1 MSDEPARRSI
11 LKSLS
16 ARLLLLTVAFVMLGE
31 FLIYAPSVARFR
43 SVYLEERIA
52 EARLASLALETAP
65 ATRITAGFQQK
76 ILDFSNTYNIVLRL
90 PGRSILA
97 LGDRTPPPVDVTY
110 DLRSLGLLKSIADA
124 IEALAQRQ
132 NRILRVIGEAPNDP
146 ETIVE
151 VMLDETPMRTAMYA
165 FSRRILGLSVVIS
178 LITAG
183 LVYLSLQ
190 WLMVRPMRRITESM
204 MAFRARP
211 EAEAATLPTTR
222 REDEIGVAQREL
234 AVMQAELRA
243 ALQQKER
250 LAALGSAVAKVNHDL
265 RNSLSTAVLI
275 SDSLADS
282 DDPDVK
288 RVLPK
293 LFDAMDRAVAL
304 CSHTLNFVRDS
315 GPKVQATEFVLRDLV
330 GEVGAG
336 IKASD
341 LGSNGMVWDNQ
352 IDAEIRIEA
361 DREQLHRAFTNVG
374 RNAYQAGATTVRL
387 AGELRDDKI
396 CVEIADDG
404 PGLLQQARDHLFEPF
419 SSSTKPGGTGLGL
432 VIVRDVLR
440 AHGGD
445 VSLVDSGAN
454 GTTFR
459 IMLPERCGGAVAIAS
474 RTPEEAGR

>member
-1 MSDEPARRSI
+1 M
-11 LKSLS
+11 
-16 ARLLLLTVAFVMLGE
+16 
-31 FLIYAPSVARFR
+31 
-43 SVYLEERIA
+43 
-52 EARLASLALETAP
+52 
-65 ATRITAGFQQK
+65 
-76 ILDFSNTYNIVLRL
+76 
-90 PGRSILA
+90 
-97 LGDRTPPPVDVTY
+97 
-110 DLRSLGLLKSIADA
+110 
-124 IEALAQRQ
+124 
-132 NRILRVIGEAPNDP
+132 
-146 ETIVE
+146 
-151 VMLDETPMRTAMYA
+151 
-165 FSRRILGLSVVIS
+165 
-178 LITAG
+178 
-183 LVYLSLQ
+183 
-190 WLMVRPMRRITESM
+190 
-204 MAFRARP
+204 
-211 EAEAATLPTTR
+211 
-222 REDEIGVAQREL
+222 
-234 AVMQAELRA
+234 
-243 ALQQKER
+243 
-250 LAALGSAVAKVNHDL
+250 
-265 RNSLSTAVLI
+265 LI

-419 SSSTKPGGTGLGL
+419 SSSTKPGGTGLGA
-432 VIVRDVLR
+432 RDC
-440 AHGGD
+440 
-445 VSLVDSGAN
+445 S
-454 GTTFR
+454 
-459 IMLPERCGGAVAIAS
+459 
-474 RTPEEAGR
+474 